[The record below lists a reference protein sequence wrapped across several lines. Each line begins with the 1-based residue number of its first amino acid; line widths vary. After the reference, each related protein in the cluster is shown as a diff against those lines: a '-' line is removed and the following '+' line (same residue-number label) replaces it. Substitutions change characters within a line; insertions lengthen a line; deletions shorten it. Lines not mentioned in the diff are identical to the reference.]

1 MSILY
6 FIICVFLISFSAF
19 LASSEAALF
28 SLSRFQL
35 RALKERFRPTYT
47 RIKAL
52 LNDPGGV
59 LITILVTNEI
69 VNVSLATL
77 ITHATSEYWNI
88 QSSYF
93 PEWTMQTWVG
103 MIVTTPII
111 LIFCEMTPKVI
122 GAKFNH
128 IVAPLTSTPLGF
140 IFKIFAPLRTLIQWC
155 AQKMLKI
162 LGKTTLKFQHQ
173 LDEPILREE
182 EFLSIAEEGHKEG
195 AIHQTELDLI
205 KKIFDLDDRTVIDIY
220 TPLSQVF
227 SLPAHTLITSA
238 INQIQ
243 GTGFS
248 RIPVTDPSK
257 KNILG
262 ILYAK
267 DLLFS
272 KLSPEHHEHHEH
284 QEKIPDKTHDNTID
298 TLMRKPLIVSPAI
311 RLNALFRKFKQQS
324 THLAVVTIGG
334 TSGDVMGVVTMA
346 DILEPIFESIFQK
359 KVLEGPTK
367 HKEAHIPRG
376 QHK

>member
-1 MSILY
+1 MSIIY
-6 FIICVFLISFSAF
+6 FIICIFLISFSAF
-19 LASSEAALF
+19 LSSSEAALF

-35 RALKERFRPTYT
+35 RALKERFSPTYT

-52 LNDPGGV
+52 LDDPGGV

-77 ITHATSEYWNI
+77 ITHTTSEYWNI

-93 PEWTMQTWVG
+93 PEWSMQTWVG
-103 MIVTTPII
+103 MIVTAPVI

-140 IFKIFAPLRTLIQWC
+140 IFKIFTPLRILIQWC
-155 AQKMLKI
+155 ALKMLKI

-173 LDEPILREE
+173 LDKSILREE

-220 TPLSQVF
+220 TPLAQVF

-238 INQIQ
+238 ISQIQ
-243 GTGFS
+243 GTNFS
-248 RIPVTDPSK
+248 RIPVTDLSK

-272 KLSPEHHEHHEH
+272 KLSLERPE
-284 QEKIPDKTHDNTID
+284 KTIE

-334 TSGDVMGVVTMA
+334 TSGDVVGVVTMA
-346 DILEPIFESIFQK
+346 DILEPIFESIFQGK
-359 KVLEGPTK
+359 ALEGPTK
-367 HKEAHIPRG
+367 TQRG
-376 QHK
+376 PHR